1 MIKVIGYT
9 FLITICI
16 GVMIAGGR
24 VRELVIAKDALQ
36 SSIDSLVVSNK
47 RIEKKMNVIYP
58 YFVGAY

>member
-47 RIEKKMNVIYP
+47 RLEKKINIIYP
-58 YFVGAY
+58 DFVRAY